1 MTKEQYETIEPRNDI
16 PAVIVSDKVIKSLI
30 YVVRGHQVMM
40 DSDLAALYQV
50 ETKVF
55 NQAVKRNIMR
65 FRIHSG
71 FSLRT
76 KSIKF

>member
-40 DSDLAALYQV
+40 DSDLAALYQIGRAHV
-50 ETKVF
+50 
-55 NQAVKRNIMR
+55 
-65 FRIHSG
+65 
-71 FSLRT
+71 
-76 KSIKF
+76 